1 MFLSG
6 ILMVGFPYLVRTV
19 LGLSAEHY
27 GAAESA
33 MGIAAIAGSI
43 AIGVAAGKLRT
54 RYMTVLISASG
65 ICLFPAGLIFITSA
79 SPFVKYLVLL
89 LAFCCCQFICSMF
102 SVYALSLIQQR
113 TPEHLTGKV
122 MSYVY
127 TISLCAQP
135 VGQMIYGVLFDV
147 FSDSICLVLIP
158 SGILIC
164 TAGIMSSGFFRRLET
179 F

>member
-1 MFLSG
+1 
-6 ILMVGFPYLVRTV
+6 
-19 LGLSAEHY
+19 
-27 GAAESA
+27 
-33 MGIAAIAGSI
+33 
-43 AIGVAAGKLRT
+43 
-54 RYMTVLISASG
+54 
-65 ICLFPAGLIFITSA
+65 
-79 SPFVKYLVLL
+79 
-89 LAFCCCQFICSMF
+89 MF

-164 TAGIMSSGFFRRLET
+164 TAGIMSSGFFRRLENLLSPLVKKSLQQCVQLSAQQDNIHT
-179 F
+179 PIEPEHDKHDRCQTPVHTGKSCKYIQVY